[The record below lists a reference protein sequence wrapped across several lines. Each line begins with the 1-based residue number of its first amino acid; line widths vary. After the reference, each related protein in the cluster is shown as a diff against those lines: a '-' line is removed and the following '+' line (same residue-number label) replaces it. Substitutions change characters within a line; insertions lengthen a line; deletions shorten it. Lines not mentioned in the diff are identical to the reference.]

1 MRTIARSI
9 LVAMLVASLCNLPSM
24 ASSEKP
30 LGVIAQAEHAQLDS
44 ASATTGATVYAG
56 DTFETETGGVLRMR
70 LGSSQFY
77 LLASSAGTL
86 AQNSTGAILTVTRGT
101 AGFSTSPSGQF
112 ALDTP
117 AGIIRGANGKAAYG
131 QATITSPT
139 ELLVS
144 AMRGDLVLDNEGEL
158 HSIPE
163 GKSYRIVIEVDPE
176 NSSNDNKDFQAPVNH
191 HRKRRI
197 IFALIL
203 GGVAGFT
210 SYEIYKELSESPTK
224 LDH

>member
-30 LGVIAQAEHAQLDS
+30 LGVIAQAVHAQLDN
-44 ASATTGATVYAG
+44 ANATTGATVYAG
-56 DTFETETGGVLRMR
+56 DTLETEAGGVLRMR

-77 LLASSAGTL
+77 LLASSAAML
-86 AQNSTGAILTVTRGT
+86 AQNSTGAVLTVTRGT

-117 AGIIRGANGKAAYG
+117 AGIIRAANGKAAYG
-131 QATITSPT
+131 QATITSAT

-144 AMRGDLVLDNEGEL
+144 AMRGDLVVDNEGEL

-176 NSSNDNKDFQAPVNH
+176 SSSNDNKDFQQPVNH
-191 HRKRRI
+191 HRKRRL
-197 IFALIL
+197 IFAFIL
-203 GGVAGFT
+203 GGAVGLA
-210 SYEIYKELSESPTK
+210 SYGLWSHYDESPSK
-224 LDH
+224 P